1 MGPYPIP
8 HRQIN
13 SKWIKDLNLRPQTVK
28 LLDKNTG
35 CKVLDIGLGDFL
47 DLTSKA
53 KATKAKISGI
63 TK

>member
-8 HRQIN
+8 HRQFN

-35 CKVLDIGLGDFL
+35 CKVIDIGLHDFL
-47 DLTSKA
+47 DLTPKA